1 MSFSSTIYHWIQSIL
16 NFIRRNPGKL
26 GLIAFISI
34 IVSIYLKY
42 FIRNPLVTNEES
54 RERNDPLSYS
64 QRKTNQRILS
74 KSTNRS
80 RLLLRVRR
88 QFDLACRSFL
98 PTLKKKI
105 FEIVDMN
112 QTIQKIKELRASIRA
127 SKPENSAPTVPDAED
142 QLWEDVKV
150 SAFAQLL
157 LTLYLLP
164 AITTLLR
171 IQLHILARS
180 FINKPNNDM
189 DNNSGSP
196 FLRQLEEQENHSSND
211 IDGEMFKF
219 LVEGTYKQLFSK
231 GLKSFASGILERT
244 KEDMKEEWNVKEKVK
259 VEFDELRSLFM
270 TIRKN
275 LEEKN
280 SQSSPGENIP
290 GYQFTMMIKEL
301 FIRKFSDLLFFDL
314 IFNFFPHSS

>member
-1 MSFSSTIYHWIQSIL
+1 
-16 NFIRRNPGKL
+16 
-26 GLIAFISI
+26 
-34 IVSIYLKY
+34 
-42 FIRNPLVTNEES
+42 
-54 RERNDPLSYS
+54 
-64 QRKTNQRILS
+64 
-74 KSTNRS
+74 
-80 RLLLRVRR
+80 
-88 QFDLACRSFL
+88 
-98 PTLKKKI
+98 
-105 FEIVDMN
+105 MN

-127 SKPENSAPTVPDAED
+127 SKPENSAPVVPDAED

-180 FINKPNNDM
+180 FINNPNNDM

-231 GLKSFASGILERT
+231 GLKSFAGGILERT
-244 KEDMKEEWNVKEKVK
+244 KEDMKGEWNVKDKVK

-280 SQSSPGENIP
+280 SQSSSGESIP

-301 FIRKFSDLLFFDL
+301 FIRKSVF
-314 IFNFFPHSS
+314 FFP